1 MKIDVGKLG
10 SVTVLTPR
18 GPLTQVDAEDF
29 QTAAEDA
36 RVRTNGRLVLDLAQ
50 VPYLDSRGV
59 EVLWDLAD
67 RQHAGGQTMRV
78 AACPELCREIFEL
91 TGVAAVLDV
100 FDTPESAVRSFL

>member
-1 MKIDVGKLG
+1 MKLDVSKLG

-18 GPLTQVDAEDF
+18 GPLTQGDAEDF
-29 QTAAEDA
+29 AGSAEET

-59 EVLWDLAD
+59 EVLMDLAD
-67 RQHAGGQTMRV
+67 RQLDGGQTMRV
-78 AACPELCREIFEL
+78 AACPELCREILEL
-91 TGVAAVLDV
+91 TGVAGMLDL